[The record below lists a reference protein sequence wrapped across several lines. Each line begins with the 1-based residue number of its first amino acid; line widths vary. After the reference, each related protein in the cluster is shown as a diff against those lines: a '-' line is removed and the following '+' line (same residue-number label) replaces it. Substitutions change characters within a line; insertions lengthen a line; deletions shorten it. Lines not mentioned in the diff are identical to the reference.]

1 MSLEEF
7 RKTDEYVYG
16 YLGVEDGRRLA
27 AIARGEID
35 IGAAVLDELANRGLD
50 HDARWVGFPEA
61 RKIAEAAKGAPDKRA
76 STDGTGMLAETS
88 SGRLARAFAAELR
101 EELGTGEFAKL
112 CEACLDAKG
121 RASCPSHDMLD
132 ANMVMDAAFSKTFGR
147 AADLESD
154 EDMGLINR
162 AWTEAR
168 GVMER
173 EGKALLDADARAVVG
188 TIKMGFESADT
199 RMSDGLDFSDVAVW
213 SARSELREA
222 YLSGREAG
230 LAEQARETRGLSRE
244 TENLRGFHSR
254 VVGILQEVGVPSVME
269 LAERLV
275 DQLEKNALLESELKR
290 AKLALAGRESSS
302 ASPETPKS
310 GRSVR

>member
-16 YLGVEDGRRLA
+16 YLGAEDGRRLA

-61 RKIAEAAKGAPDKRA
+61 RKIAEAAKGAEREGRI

-112 CEACLDAKG
+112 CAACLDAKG
-121 RASCPSHDMLD
+121 KPSCPSHDMLD

-168 GVMER
+168 SVMER

-244 TENLRGFHSR
+244 TENLRDFHSR

-290 AKLALAGRESSS
+290 QRISEVGSAREGESRGR
-302 ASPETPKS
+302 
-310 GRSVR
+310 GRTA